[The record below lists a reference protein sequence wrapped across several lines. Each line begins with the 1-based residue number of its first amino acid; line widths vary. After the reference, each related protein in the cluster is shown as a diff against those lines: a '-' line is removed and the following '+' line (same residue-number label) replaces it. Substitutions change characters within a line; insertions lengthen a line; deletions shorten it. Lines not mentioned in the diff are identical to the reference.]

1 MNNLKQLETR
11 EVNVGENIFYIRP
24 LPAFKAANM
33 TGELAALVLPLVS
46 GLAPLL
52 SAVDTEKEGNGL
64 LDIKVEDAAP
74 AIAGAFSS
82 LDGDKV
88 EKILKHLLIAGSNI
102 SVEQP
107 GEKARCLRK
116 TSPTKCSALMCRICS
131 FWHLRSS
138 APTITVFQE
147 ARRPI
152 WQSRRVGGE
161 DDGLGPERYG
171 DLDLSGFT
179 ELELRMYILIKARL
193 ASMWELKNCYTL
205 DEALKLYALYRME
218 QDVEAGRVEDMA
230 KEVS

>member
-11 EVNVGENIFYIRP
+11 EVTVGENIFYIRP

-46 GLAPLL
+46 GLAPML

-107 GEKARCLRK
+107 GEKVRLLTEDLANMFILAFEVIRTNYNGFFKKLGDRFGKVAEWAERTMAQARSATA
-116 TSPTKCSALMCRICS
+116 TSTSAVS
-131 FWHLRSS
+131 
-138 APTITVFQE
+138 
-147 ARRPI
+147 
-152 WQSRRVGGE
+152 QS
-161 DDGLGPERYG
+161 
-171 DLDLSGFT
+171 LS
-179 ELELRMYILIKARL
+179 
-193 ASMWELKNCYTL
+193 
-205 DEALKLYALYRME
+205 
-218 QDVEAGRVEDMA
+218 
-230 KEVS
+230 

>member
-11 EVNVGENIFYIRP
+11 EVTVGENIFYIRP

-52 SAVDTEKEGNGL
+52 SDVDTEKEGDGL

-107 GEKARCLRK
+107 GEKVRLLTEDLANEVFCTDVQDMFILAFEVIRTNYNGFFKKLAARFGKVVEGLK
-116 TSPTKCSALMCRICS
+116 KKAAAQNATATSTLAVS
-131 FWHLRSS
+131 
-138 APTITVFQE
+138 
-147 ARRPI
+147 
-152 WQSRRVGGE
+152 QS
-161 DDGLGPERYG
+161 
-171 DLDLSGFT
+171 LS
-179 ELELRMYILIKARL
+179 
-193 ASMWELKNCYTL
+193 
-205 DEALKLYALYRME
+205 
-218 QDVEAGRVEDMA
+218 
-230 KEVS
+230 